1 MKTPSH
7 AGKALDTPG
16 KRSRAG
22 ADGHE
27 HPPPGMVTAA
37 DLLAGAVMPLRL
49 RLNVTVRPGSR
60 EVTDPARRGMHR
72 ARRGF
77 PIDARVGRHARSV
90 VEWARRD
97 ARNANLLLTDPVT
110 AFARAGVRLSQS
122 DQAALR
128 RSVESLSAQETLPA
142 GVELVGLNVNA
153 VNEKYRPPSPREP
166 QPKAPSPQRRKSKQ
180 GGHHE

>member
-1 MKTPSH
+1 VKTSSH
-7 AGKALDTPG
+7 AEKALGQG
-16 KRSRAG
+16 KGSRAR

-37 DLLAGAVMPLRL
+37 DLLAGAVMPMRL

-60 EVTDPARRGMHR
+60 EVTDPERRAMHR
-72 ARRGF
+72 ARPGL

-90 VEWARRD
+90 LEWARRD
-97 ARNANLLLTDPVT
+97 ARNANLLLTDPVA
-110 AFARAGVRLSQS
+110 AFARAGIRLSQS

-128 RSVESLSAQETLPA
+128 RSVESVSAQETLPA
-142 GVELVGLNVNA
+142 GVELVGLNVNV
-153 VNEKYRPPSPREP
+153 VNEKYRPPSPREA
-166 QPKAPSPQRRKSKQ
+166 QPKASSARRGKPKK